1 MWLSYSER
9 IGSSPLYALLN
20 QLMKNKILFI
30 IVTLIIGFSY
40 ISNPVAIA
48 QESEVNVLT
57 EDEAKIAQEKLESA
71 MKSLK
76 REIKFEAEVA
86 NGGTIT
92 GIVKCEG
99 VTSENIVVYIEKV
112 GDNNYPVPLEH
123 GILDQLNKTFVP
135 HVMAIQRGT
144 TVDFPN
150 NDLLRHNVFSP
161 PDCCKQFNLGT
172 YGVGVVKH
180 VKFDESCEIQLLCNV
195 HTEMSAFVLVLDN
208 PYFSVTGRSGEFKI
222 ENVPPGNYK
231 LSAWHEK
238 LRTVTKDVTVEAG
251 KTTSVGFEL

>member
-1 MWLSYSER
+1 
-9 IGSSPLYALLN
+9 
-20 QLMKNKILFI
+20 MKNNILFI
-30 IVTLIIGFSY
+30 IVTLIVGFSY

-48 QESEVNVLT
+48 QESEVNALT

-76 REIKFEAEVA
+76 REIKFEVKVA

-99 VTSENIVVYIEKV
+99 VRTPENVVVYIEKV
-112 GDNNYPVPLEH
+112 GDNSYPAPLEH
-123 GILDQLNKTFVP
+123 GVLDQLNLTFVP
-135 HVMAIQRGT
+135 HVLAVQRGT
-144 TVDFPN
+144 IVDFPN
-150 NDLLRHNVFSP
+150 NDLVRHNVFSP

-172 YGVGVVKH
+172 YDMGVVKH
-180 VKFDESCEIQLLCNV
+180 VDFVDSCEIPLLCNV

-208 PYFSVTGRSGEFKI
+208 PYFSVTGKSGEFKI